1 MSASRVLRFSI
12 PRSPLVALACAL
24 LAASDG
30 RAQIAAN
37 PEPIAL
43 PQSETTAAI
52 AEWNRLRRA
61 PVGEIDDPLGLLVDE
76 AGAFRRLA
84 LMIQEIQSEAPD
96 APLDPKLQ
104 VALLRSLYLAASIE
118 GKAPDYLLRWAVE
131 ARDTSDLPAVR
142 AEAAYRILIDNL
154 TRRAAGRAWGAP
166 LRKRDFD
173 LLMDYLI
180 CYGDT
185 PRAVSAVKRL
195 ADDAGLRGEPEDLV
209 ACGELVRNTSAT
221 HPIGRAF
228 VAEGRAMEAIGRSWA
243 PRLKTESGELDWTL
257 LRGRPTIVLFADL
270 NQTPSVELLDSL
282 IASSGNSDAAPQHLV
297 LIQVELSAAR
307 RATGAAGDMASRV
320 DARRRVRLTG
330 GWRAPLLAEL
340 DIRAIPTVL
349 ILDGDGALRRI
360 IRPEGWTMD
369 AVVPAAVAELSGAAA
384 GPADTTTT
392 SQPAPSR

>member
-1 MSASRVLRFSI
+1 MFASRALRVSI
-12 PRSPLVALACAL
+12 SRYSFVALACAL
-24 LAASDG
+24 LAASSG

-37 PEPIAL
+37 PAPIAL
-43 PQSETTAAI
+43 PQSRTTAAI
-52 AEWNRLRRA
+52 AEWNRLRTA
-61 PVGEIDDPLGLLVDE
+61 PIGEIDDPLGLLVDE

-84 LMIQEIQSEAPD
+84 LMIQEIQSDAPD

-118 GKAPDYLLRWAVE
+118 GRAPDYLLRWAVE

-154 TRRAAGRAWGAP
+154 TRRSAGRAWGAP

-195 ADDAGLRGEPEDLV
+195 ADDAALRGEPEDLI

-228 VAEGRAMEAIGRSWA
+228 VAEGRAMEAIGRTWA
-243 PRLKTESGELDWTL
+243 PRLKSESGDLDWTP

-270 NQTPSVELLDSL
+270 NQTPSVELFDSL
-282 IASSGNSDAAPQHLV
+282 IANAGDSEPAPYSLV
-297 LIQVELSAAR
+297 LIQVEVSAAR
-307 RATGAAGDMASRV
+307 KPIGDMAARV

-349 ILDGDGALRRI
+349 ILDDDGALRRI

-369 AVVPAAVAELSGAAA
+369 KVVPAAVAELSGV
-384 GPADTTTT
+384 GETPADTTT